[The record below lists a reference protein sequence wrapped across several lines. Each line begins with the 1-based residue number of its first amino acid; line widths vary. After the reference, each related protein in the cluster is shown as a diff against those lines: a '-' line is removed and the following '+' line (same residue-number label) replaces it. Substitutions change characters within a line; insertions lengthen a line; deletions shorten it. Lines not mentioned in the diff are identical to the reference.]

1 MIAAEEV
8 FDRTGHHV
16 MDTGKTIRR
25 GRTFI
30 ENKGF
35 TGSTFVDAFI
45 KDIVLLPEGTNLA
58 VYLGEIQGLTRRM
71 LCIFVV
77 WHKNGCK
84 DRVSGDCFTL
94 RALSTLRGF
103 LINFNVEL
111 IKYGICR
118 KVNGLEEDVETDK
131 G

>member
-30 ENKGF
+30 EDKGF
-35 TGSTFVDAFI
+35 TGRTFVDAFI

-58 VYLGEIQGLTRRM
+58 VYLGEIQGL
-71 LCIFVV
+71 IFVV

-84 DRVSGDCFTL
+84 DRVSGDCFPL

-118 KVNGLEEDVETDK
+118 KVNGLEEYVETDK